1 MSSTIR
7 YQFVENTLG
16 VAFTL
21 DNFPYTSDGDDRQI
35 KYVKRDIA
43 AIDVGTA
50 AGKLGH
56 ANGAILA
63 VVPSTTNVLWAQAT
77 VYRPLTAIA
86 DVGTPYKEMTGV
98 TVPVVTPLTQ
108 MQLQVVV
115 GADNTI
121 RGIDGN
127 ASAGTS
133 AIATGD
139 IIIVMMITG
148 AAENPSDVMNP

>member
-1 MSSTIR
+1 MSSNVR
-7 YQFVENTLG
+7 YQYIENTLAA
-16 VAFTL
+16 AFTL
-21 DNFPYTSDGDDRQI
+21 DNFPYTSDGDDKQI
-35 KYVKRDIA
+35 KYVKRDVA
-43 AIDVGTA
+43 AIDVGTT

-63 VVPSTTNVLWAQAT
+63 VVPSTANVLWAQAT

-86 DVGTPYKEMTGV
+86 DVGTPYKNMTGV
-98 TVPVVTPLTQ
+98 TVPVANPLTQ

-133 AIATGD
+133 AIAVGD

-148 AAENPSDVMNP
+148 AAENASDVMNP

>member
-35 KYVKRDIA
+35 KQVKRVVSA
-43 AIDVGTA
+43 ADVGTG
-50 AGKLGH
+50 AGQLGH
-56 ANGAILA
+56 AAGAILA
-63 VVPSTTNVLWAQAT
+63 VVPATSNVLWASAT
-77 VYRPLTAIA
+77 VYRPVTPVAN
-86 DVGTPYKEMTGV
+86 VGTPYQDMTGV

-108 MQLQVVV
+108 MQLKVVL

-133 AIATGD
+133 AVVAGD
-139 IIIVMMITG
+139 VIIVDMTLG
-148 AAENPSDVMNP
+148 AIQDSSDSMN